1 MLLTNK
7 TARPGIKISPKALVI
22 HWTANENKGANAR
35 ANRSY
40 FNQPTTEASAHY
52 IVDDK
57 EIIRCLPENEM
68 GYHVGAKSYTPDA
81 QKQLSVYPNNCTI
94 GIEMCVNADG
104 SFQAMYHK
112 TLELV
117 ADILT
122 RYKWGIERIWRHHDI
137 TGKNCP
143 AFFTADDCAHKYFG
157 TGAADAWNCFKQD
170 IHNLLTS
177 NPQKPQSHVDNC
189 NIQVALPAKGILR
202 AGVSYLPVRMVA
214 EALGG
219 IVGWEADTKRVTVNG
234 QQLDVSIENGIA
246 YAATR
251 KLAAVLGREA
261 VWEQATKTVTLVPK
275 SQNTG

>member
-104 SFQAMYHK
+104 SFQATYQK
-112 TLELV
+112 TLELA

-122 RYKWGIERIWRHHDI
+122 RYKWGIEKIWRHYDI

-143 AFFTADDCAHKYFG
+143 AFFVADDCAQKYFS
-157 TGAADAWNCFKQD
+157 TSAAEAWELFKQD
-170 IHNLLTS
+170 IHRLLTN
-177 NPQKPQSHVDNC
+177 NPQKTQDRVDNC
-189 NIQVALPAKGILR
+189 SIQVELAAKGALR
-202 AGVSYLPVRMVA
+202 EGVSYLPVRAVA
-214 EALGG
+214 EAVGG
-219 IVGWEADTKRVTVNG
+219 VVGWEADTKRVTVNG
-234 QQLDVSIENGIA
+234 KPLEASIENGIA
-246 YAATR
+246 YAAAR
-251 KLAAVLGREA
+251 KLAAVLDREA

>member
-81 QKQLSVYPNNCTI
+81 QKLLSVYPNNCTI

-122 RYKWGIERIWRHHDI
+122 RYKWGMERIWRHHDI

-143 AFFTADDCAHKYFG
+143 AFFTADDCAHKYFS

-177 NPQKPQSHVDNC
+177 NPQKSQSHVDNC

-214 EALGG
+214 ESLGG

-246 YAATR
+246 YAAAR
-251 KLAAVLGREA
+251 KLAAVLDREA